1 VIGSLTGTIRR
12 LTVFVALLFI
22 ALLVNINIVQVGRAG
37 SLANGPGNSRGLIQE
52 FKTQRG
58 PILAGGEQIAL
69 SQLTNGTLK
78 YQRVYPNGSVFAPA
92 TGFFSIIYGRTGI
105 ERVEDQ
111 ILSGND
117 PRFSLQQVSDLIAGR
132 TRKGGSVLLTLNV
145 KAQMAAA
152 EAMKGKVGAVVALD
166 PSTGAILALVSNP
179 SYDPNLLASHNSNT
193 QIKAWNTLIK
203 DPAQPLLNRPLAQ
216 VYPPGSTFKLVTLS
230 AALSSGKYT
239 TTSQIPAPARL
250 HLPQTTSVLINDT
263 GQQCL
268 NGTVTLAQALA
279 VSCNTAFAQVG
290 MTVGGQALEQQAE
303 AYGFNHSFDVPMTA
317 ATSRFPQQTLS
328 PPQVAQSAIG
338 QFDVRATALQMA
350 MVGAAIANGG
360 VVNEPYLV
368 QEVRA
373 PDLSVLETARVKEY
387 GRAISSQIAAEITT
401 MMEGVVSS
409 SIGTGHNAQI
419 PNVNVAGK
427 TGTAQTAP
435 GQPDDAWFV
444 AFAPSSG
451 SAGGPQ
457 VAVAVIVEGAPNQ
470 SDVWGGRLAA
480 PVAKAVIQ
488 AVLAK

>member
-12 LTVFVALLFI
+12 LTVFVALLFV
-22 ALLVNINIVQVGRAG
+22 ALLVNINIVQVGRAT
-37 SLANGPGNSRGLIQE
+37 SLANGPGNSRALIQE
-52 FKTQRG
+52 FNTQRG
-58 PILAGGEQIAL
+58 PILAGGEQIAF
-69 SQLTNGTLK
+69 SKLTDGRLK

-92 TGFFSIIYGRTGI
+92 TGYFSIIYGLTGI
-105 ERVEDQ
+105 ERKLDPV
-111 ILSGND
+111 LAGTD

-132 TRKGGSVLLTLNV
+132 TRKGGSVLLTLNL

-152 EAMKGKVGAVVALD
+152 TAMKGKVGAVVALD
-166 PSTGAILALVSNP
+166 PSTGQILALVSNP
-179 SYDPNLLASHNSNT
+179 SYDPNLLASHNANT
-193 QIKAWNTLIK
+193 EIKAWNTLLN
-203 DPAQPLLNRPLAQ
+203 DPTQPLLNRPLAQ

-239 TTSQIPAPARL
+239 TATTIPAPARIS
-250 HLPQTTSVLINDT
+250 LPQTTSTLSNDN

-268 NGTVTLAQALA
+268 NGTVNLQQALE

-290 MTVGGQALEQQAE
+290 MNVGGEALLQQAE
-303 AYGFNHSFDVPMTA
+303 AYGFNHSFEVPMVA

-360 VVNEPYLV
+360 IVYEPYLV

-373 PDLSVLETARVKEY
+373 PDLSVLQTAQPREF
-387 GRAISSQIAAEITT
+387 GRAISSQVAAEITT

-409 SIGTGHNAQI
+409 NIGTGQQARI
-419 PNVNVAGK
+419 PGINVAGK

-457 VAVAVIVEGAPNQ
+457 VAVAVVVEGAPNQ
-470 SDVWGGRLAA
+470 QDVWGGKLAA

-488 AVLAK
+488 AVMSR